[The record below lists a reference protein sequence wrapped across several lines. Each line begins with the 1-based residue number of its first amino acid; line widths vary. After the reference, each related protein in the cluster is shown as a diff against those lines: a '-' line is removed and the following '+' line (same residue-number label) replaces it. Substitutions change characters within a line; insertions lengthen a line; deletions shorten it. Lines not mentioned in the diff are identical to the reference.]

1 MSGPKGCELRLV
13 QQEQERLAKERSFHT
28 ASSRYQRCMDEWRVL
43 KDKCRDL
50 ELPKLKNSH
59 PTHEELLSQLQQL
72 RLSGNI
78 DEALLSWNNN
88 SIVLEKAITE
98 VKSLVAE
105 RVLGMA
111 NRNRAYAREVKKYH
125 HRFHKVVQHLE
136 SLIPQDLE
144 DEIRSPIVK
153 KIAALK
159 TECAPLDDSENQGS
173 ALKMSVLDRSEAALH
188 SKSENLK
195 TCVEDIEKHLEVIH
209 ADQVTEKMLSHAAP
223 TQKIEDFL
231 ASIEPPIMPDLI
243 DGKLNELMRDIIAL
257 ENSIDWRAIV
267 EQAERIREEN
277 DRIHRDN
284 LYTDLVIRCSGRL
297 KDLKTISIWRGNFLE
312 LIDRASSI
320 PADTKLLEFRKQLE
334 LTFKKDLPVDL
345 APFQKDLDAIL
356 NEAIARQE
364 QEKKRRAVIESLSE
378 LGYEITGGMGVAEV
392 KSGSLEFRKPGE
404 DEYAISVTIDNKAE
418 ILETEMI
425 RYSETQDMTKQQAQ
439 RDIEM
444 EESWCSDHAK
454 AIKSLKSKG
463 VDTGFL
469 YKKRPG
475 EHPVSVKIMQSNK
488 VNKSS
493 NTNKTNVLRFKA

>member
-28 ASSRYQRCMDEWRVL
+28 ASNRYQRCMDDWGAL
-43 KDKCRDL
+43 KDKCSNL

-59 PTHEELLSQLQQL
+59 HTHEQLLSQLEQL
-72 RLSGNI
+72 RVSGNI

-88 SIVLEKAITE
+88 SIVLERAITE
-98 VKSLVAE
+98 AKSLVAE
-105 RVLGMA
+105 RVLEIA
-111 NRNRAYAREVKKYH
+111 NRNRAYAREVKNYH
-125 HRFHKVVQHLE
+125 QRFHKVVRHLE

-144 DEIRSPIVK
+144 DEIRSPILQ

-159 TECAPLDDSENQGS
+159 TECAPSDDGGIQGS
-173 ALKMSVLDRSEAALH
+173 PLKMSVLDRNEAALH
-188 SKSENLK
+188 SKSENLIAG
-195 TCVEDIEKHLEVIH
+195 VQDIERNLENIH
-209 ADQVTEKMLSHAAP
+209 ADQVTAKMLSDAAP

-231 ASIEPPIMPDLI
+231 ASIEAPIVPDAI
-243 DGKLNELMRDIIAL
+243 DGKLNELLRDIIAL

-267 EQAERIREEN
+267 EQAERIRDEG
-277 DRIHRDN
+277 DSIHREN

-297 KDLKTISIWRGNFLE
+297 KDLKTISIWREKLLK

-320 PADTKLLEFRKQLE
+320 PSDTKLLEFRKQLE

-345 APFQKDLDAIL
+345 APFQKDLDAL
-356 NEAIARQE
+356 LDEAIARQE
-364 QEKKRRAVIESLSE
+364 QEKKRRAVIESLAE
-378 LGYEITGGMGVAEV
+378 LGYEITSGMGVAEV
-392 KSGSLEFRKPGE
+392 KGGSLEFRKPDE

-425 RYSETQDMTKQQAQ
+425 RYSETQDMTRQQAQ

-444 EESWCSDHAK
+444 EESWCADHAK

-475 EHPVSVKIMQSNK
+475 EHPVSVKTIQSNK
-488 VNKSS
+488 VHKGAKVHES
-493 NTNKTNVLRFKA
+493 NVLKIKA